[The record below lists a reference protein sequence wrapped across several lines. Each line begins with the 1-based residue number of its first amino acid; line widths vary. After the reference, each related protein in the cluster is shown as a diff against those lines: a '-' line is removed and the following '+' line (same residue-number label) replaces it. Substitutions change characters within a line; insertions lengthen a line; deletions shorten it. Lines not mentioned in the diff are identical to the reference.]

1 MDLVRNSRINV
12 NMVEIFKKSLS
23 FSSKHKE
30 IVERTENIIDEH
42 DPNKL
47 LERGF
52 EHIRKKDYIMKV

>member
-1 MDLVRNSRINV
+1 MAERLKR
-12 NMVEIFKKSLS
+12 SLS
-23 FSSKHKE
+23 FSSKRKE
-30 IVERTENIIDEH
+30 IVERTEDIIDEH